1 MLEACS
7 VSSWD
12 DNDTIPLGVVTV
24 HVRPPSPSTVELDTP
39 GTRWQY
45 LDMDVLHQLE
55 AHEQGCIVPILRSL
69 VEKRAAKVA
78 LEQDVFALWVA
89 GMYQGSLHVR
99 VFAVPESTPLPPPR
113 ERQVSEAAYEW
124 TKILPKT
131 CTDAAAWHAMSRDM
145 DTNGNDWPFWQED
158 ARYWTLA
165 ELYRQLPSPPIVLS
179 YMHGKSLL
187 APAGLRCTLYAYQ
200 ERSLAK
206 LLQRELWPGTYT
218 NPYLLSCESPCV
230 LPHGDNMYAFDPEC
244 FTFYRW
250 PDIPVYPDVRGGI
263 LCDEMGAGKTLVC
276 LALILATREQISS
289 PDHDSIMSCTT
300 SEMAMQFPDEKY
312 QDNDPAAG
320 MMGRIVTAPFGA
332 PSPGE
337 RLGRRPITHIP
348 KSESPTFHRSR
359 PMAGSVSLAKIAAHR
374 LRTTNACRPDLLD
387 TLPSQIRAILGKDS
401 APFGLLWPPLPHR
414 VSRVNHNRTPL
425 RVYLTCA
432 TLVLVPPTLIMQW
445 LDEMEKHC
453 EPQLLRV
460 LCISDIGSEIPAAS
474 QLSQDY
480 DVVLM
485 THARFG
491 KEAGDD
497 QSIRSDLDKSPLMQ
511 VYWKRLIIDEGDMVA
526 GDSLLVRLCTYL
538 HVERRWIVTGT
549 PTQALVGASALHV
562 VGDGS
567 GVPTHTKEMNW
578 SASDRKNL
586 DKLKHLLVRFL
597 RLQPMY
603 GSHLNTHLATNA
615 SNLPSFKERDWITLM
630 GSGINDMG
638 EWPAKRRL
646 YNMLSR
652 LMVRNRAKD
661 VEHECPLP
669 PLERRIVSLSM
680 SSHECMTYNVLQS
693 LIMLNAA
700 ISQEKGKDYFF
711 HTGNKKALA
720 SVMENL
726 AMACFHFAGFGFLR
740 QVQRAHNHIMQ
751 QLNKPHGVAE
761 QFKQQA
767 VEALHQISVALQDQT
782 WCEHVQ
788 QGDVLYKAEHP
799 KERLLLAWSRRG
811 SVWLT
816 SEELLLLRNE
826 YHKKAAHVLDAKG
839 LFEELL
845 KCGIQ
850 NKHRKTGCT
859 VSSATHRSPKTIST
873 PKRSE
878 PFLNE
883 LPSRMSSLPTAF
895 EDVFVHTST
904 STKLNAI
911 LQEILEAVPDEKV
924 LVFSTL
930 HQVLNELANA
940 LELCKVPF
948 LFYVSGMPQHLRNTY
963 VNAFMHK
970 SQFRCLL
977 MSTAIGGSGLD
988 LHCASRIILAE
999 PIWQWDLESQAVK
1012 RAWRIG
1018 QTRRVLV
1025 STYVMRHTYEER
1037 LIERKKAR
1045 FLDGTDAAEQVQT
1058 MTDDPGMREFLARPH
1073 LVQAPSKKREIAWTR
1088 TLLGTPAKHSFVH
1101 ASKRARHT

>member
-1 MLEACS
+1 
-7 VSSWD
+7 
-12 DNDTIPLGVVTV
+12 
-24 HVRPPSPSTVELDTP
+24 
-39 GTRWQY
+39 
-45 LDMDVLHQLE
+45 
-55 AHEQGCIVPILRSL
+55 
-69 VEKRAAKVA
+69 
-78 LEQDVFALWVA
+78 
-89 GMYQGSLHVR
+89 
-99 VFAVPESTPLPPPR
+99 
-113 ERQVSEAAYEW
+113 
-124 TKILPKT
+124 
-131 CTDAAAWHAMSRDM
+131 
-145 DTNGNDWPFWQED
+145 
-158 ARYWTLA
+158 
-165 ELYRQLPSPPIVLS
+165 
-179 YMHGKSLL
+179 
-187 APAGLRCTLYAYQ
+187 
-200 ERSLAK
+200 
-206 LLQRELWPGTYT
+206 
-218 NPYLLSCESPCV
+218 
-230 LPHGDNMYAFDPEC
+230 
-244 FTFYRW
+244 
-250 PDIPVYPDVRGGI
+250 
-263 LCDEMGAGKTLVC
+263 
-276 LALILATREQISS
+276 
-289 PDHDSIMSCTT
+289 
-300 SEMAMQFPDEKY
+300 
-312 QDNDPAAG
+312 
-320 MMGRIVTAPFGA
+320 
-332 PSPGE
+332 
-337 RLGRRPITHIP
+337 
-348 KSESPTFHRSR
+348 
-359 PMAGSVSLAKIAAHR
+359 
-374 LRTTNACRPDLLD
+374 
-387 TLPSQIRAILGKDS
+387 
-401 APFGLLWPPLPHR
+401 
-414 VSRVNHNRTPL
+414 
-425 RVYLTCA
+425 
-432 TLVLVPPTLIMQW
+432 
-445 LDEMEKHC
+445 
-453 EPQLLRV
+453 
-460 LCISDIGSEIPAAS
+460 
-474 QLSQDY
+474 
-480 DVVLM
+480 
-485 THARFG
+485 
-491 KEAGDD
+491 
-497 QSIRSDLDKSPLMQ
+497 
-511 VYWKRLIIDEGDMVA
+511 
-526 GDSLLVRLCTYL
+526 
-538 HVERRWIVTGT
+538 
-549 PTQALVGASALHV
+549 
-562 VGDGS
+562 
-567 GVPTHTKEMNW
+567 
-578 SASDRKNL
+578 
-586 DKLKHLLVRFL
+586 
-597 RLQPMY
+597 
-603 GSHLNTHLATNA
+603 
-615 SNLPSFKERDWITLM
+615 
-630 GSGINDMG
+630 
-638 EWPAKRRL
+638 
-646 YNMLSR
+646 
-652 LMVRNRAKD
+652 
-661 VEHECPLP
+661 
-669 PLERRIVSLSM
+669 
-680 SSHECMTYNVLQS
+680 
-693 LIMLNAA
+693 
-700 ISQEKGKDYFF
+700 
-711 HTGNKKALA
+711 
-720 SVMENL
+720 
-726 AMACFHFAGFGFLR
+726 
-740 QVQRAHNHIMQ
+740 MQ

>member
-1 MLEACS
+1 
-7 VSSWD
+7 
-12 DNDTIPLGVVTV
+12 
-24 HVRPPSPSTVELDTP
+24 
-39 GTRWQY
+39 
-45 LDMDVLHQLE
+45 
-55 AHEQGCIVPILRSL
+55 
-69 VEKRAAKVA
+69 
-78 LEQDVFALWVA
+78 
-89 GMYQGSLHVR
+89 
-99 VFAVPESTPLPPPR
+99 
-113 ERQVSEAAYEW
+113 
-124 TKILPKT
+124 
-131 CTDAAAWHAMSRDM
+131 
-145 DTNGNDWPFWQED
+145 
-158 ARYWTLA
+158 
-165 ELYRQLPSPPIVLS
+165 
-179 YMHGKSLL
+179 
-187 APAGLRCTLYAYQ
+187 
-200 ERSLAK
+200 
-206 LLQRELWPGTYT
+206 
-218 NPYLLSCESPCV
+218 
-230 LPHGDNMYAFDPEC
+230 
-244 FTFYRW
+244 
-250 PDIPVYPDVRGGI
+250 
-263 LCDEMGAGKTLVC
+263 
-276 LALILATREQISS
+276 
-289 PDHDSIMSCTT
+289 
-300 SEMAMQFPDEKY
+300 
-312 QDNDPAAG
+312 
-320 MMGRIVTAPFGA
+320 
-332 PSPGE
+332 
-337 RLGRRPITHIP
+337 
-348 KSESPTFHRSR
+348 
-359 PMAGSVSLAKIAAHR
+359 
-374 LRTTNACRPDLLD
+374 
-387 TLPSQIRAILGKDS
+387 
-401 APFGLLWPPLPHR
+401 
-414 VSRVNHNRTPL
+414 
-425 RVYLTCA
+425 
-432 TLVLVPPTLIMQW
+432 
-445 LDEMEKHC
+445 
-453 EPQLLRV
+453 
-460 LCISDIGSEIPAAS
+460 
-474 QLSQDY
+474 
-480 DVVLM
+480 
-485 THARFG
+485 
-491 KEAGDD
+491 
-497 QSIRSDLDKSPLMQ
+497 MQ

-567 GVPTHTKEMNW
+567 EVPTHAKEMNW
-578 SASDRKNL
+578 TASERKNL

-597 RLQPMY
+597 RVQPMC
-603 GSHLNTHLATNA
+603 GSHLFMHSATNGPD
-615 SNLPSFKERDWITLM
+615 LPSFKERDWITLM
-630 GSGINDMG
+630 GSGMNDMG

-652 LMVRNRAKD
+652 LMVRNRAED

-700 ISQEKGKDYFF
+700 LSQEKGKDYFF

-740 QVQRAHNHIMQ
+740 HVQRAHNHIMQ
-751 QLNKPHGVAE
+751 QLNKPHGVAK

-799 KERLLLAWSRRG
+799 EERLLLAWSRRG

-859 VSSATHRSPKTIST
+859 VSSASHRSPKTIST

-977 MSTAIGGSGLD
+977 MSTAIGGCGLD

>member
-1 MLEACS
+1 
-7 VSSWD
+7 
-12 DNDTIPLGVVTV
+12 
-24 HVRPPSPSTVELDTP
+24 
-39 GTRWQY
+39 
-45 LDMDVLHQLE
+45 
-55 AHEQGCIVPILRSL
+55 
-69 VEKRAAKVA
+69 
-78 LEQDVFALWVA
+78 
-89 GMYQGSLHVR
+89 
-99 VFAVPESTPLPPPR
+99 
-113 ERQVSEAAYEW
+113 
-124 TKILPKT
+124 
-131 CTDAAAWHAMSRDM
+131 
-145 DTNGNDWPFWQED
+145 
-158 ARYWTLA
+158 
-165 ELYRQLPSPPIVLS
+165 
-179 YMHGKSLL
+179 
-187 APAGLRCTLYAYQ
+187 
-200 ERSLAK
+200 
-206 LLQRELWPGTYT
+206 
-218 NPYLLSCESPCV
+218 
-230 LPHGDNMYAFDPEC
+230 
-244 FTFYRW
+244 
-250 PDIPVYPDVRGGI
+250 
-263 LCDEMGAGKTLVC
+263 
-276 LALILATREQISS
+276 
-289 PDHDSIMSCTT
+289 
-300 SEMAMQFPDEKY
+300 
-312 QDNDPAAG
+312 
-320 MMGRIVTAPFGA
+320 
-332 PSPGE
+332 
-337 RLGRRPITHIP
+337 
-348 KSESPTFHRSR
+348 
-359 PMAGSVSLAKIAAHR
+359 
-374 LRTTNACRPDLLD
+374 
-387 TLPSQIRAILGKDS
+387 
-401 APFGLLWPPLPHR
+401 
-414 VSRVNHNRTPL
+414 
-425 RVYLTCA
+425 
-432 TLVLVPPTLIMQW
+432 
-445 LDEMEKHC
+445 
-453 EPQLLRV
+453 
-460 LCISDIGSEIPAAS
+460 
-474 QLSQDY
+474 
-480 DVVLM
+480 
-485 THARFG
+485 
-491 KEAGDD
+491 
-497 QSIRSDLDKSPLMQ
+497 
-511 VYWKRLIIDEGDMVA
+511 
-526 GDSLLVRLCTYL
+526 
-538 HVERRWIVTGT
+538 
-549 PTQALVGASALHV
+549 
-562 VGDGS
+562 
-567 GVPTHTKEMNW
+567 
-578 SASDRKNL
+578 
-586 DKLKHLLVRFL
+586 
-597 RLQPMY
+597 
-603 GSHLNTHLATNA
+603 
-615 SNLPSFKERDWITLM
+615 
-630 GSGINDMG
+630 
-638 EWPAKRRL
+638 
-646 YNMLSR
+646 
-652 LMVRNRAKD
+652 
-661 VEHECPLP
+661 
-669 PLERRIVSLSM
+669 M

-700 ISQEKGKDYFF
+700 LSQEKGKDYFF

-751 QLNKPHGVAE
+751 QLNKPHGLAE

-767 VEALHQISVALQDQT
+767 VEALQQISVALQDQT

-799 KERLLLAWSRRG
+799 EERLLLAWSRRG

-859 VSSATHRSPKTIST
+859 VSSASHRSPKTIST

-988 LHCASRIILAE
+988 LHCASRIILTE

-1045 FLDGTDAAEQVQT
+1045 FLDGTDAAEQVQA

-1088 TLLGTPAKHSFVH
+1088 TLLGAPAKHSFVH

>member
-1 MLEACS
+1 
-7 VSSWD
+7 
-12 DNDTIPLGVVTV
+12 
-24 HVRPPSPSTVELDTP
+24 
-39 GTRWQY
+39 
-45 LDMDVLHQLE
+45 
-55 AHEQGCIVPILRSL
+55 
-69 VEKRAAKVA
+69 
-78 LEQDVFALWVA
+78 
-89 GMYQGSLHVR
+89 
-99 VFAVPESTPLPPPR
+99 
-113 ERQVSEAAYEW
+113 
-124 TKILPKT
+124 
-131 CTDAAAWHAMSRDM
+131 
-145 DTNGNDWPFWQED
+145 
-158 ARYWTLA
+158 
-165 ELYRQLPSPPIVLS
+165 
-179 YMHGKSLL
+179 
-187 APAGLRCTLYAYQ
+187 
-200 ERSLAK
+200 
-206 LLQRELWPGTYT
+206 
-218 NPYLLSCESPCV
+218 
-230 LPHGDNMYAFDPEC
+230 
-244 FTFYRW
+244 
-250 PDIPVYPDVRGGI
+250 
-263 LCDEMGAGKTLVC
+263 
-276 LALILATREQISS
+276 
-289 PDHDSIMSCTT
+289 
-300 SEMAMQFPDEKY
+300 
-312 QDNDPAAG
+312 
-320 MMGRIVTAPFGA
+320 
-332 PSPGE
+332 
-337 RLGRRPITHIP
+337 
-348 KSESPTFHRSR
+348 
-359 PMAGSVSLAKIAAHR
+359 
-374 LRTTNACRPDLLD
+374 
-387 TLPSQIRAILGKDS
+387 
-401 APFGLLWPPLPHR
+401 
-414 VSRVNHNRTPL
+414 
-425 RVYLTCA
+425 
-432 TLVLVPPTLIMQW
+432 MQW

-453 EPQLLRV
+453 EPQMLRV

-485 THARFG
+485 SHARFG
-491 KEAGDD
+491 REAGDD

-567 GVPTHTKEMNW
+567 EVPTHAKEMNW
-578 SASDRKNL
+578 TASERKNL

-597 RLQPMY
+597 RVQPMC
-603 GSHLNTHLATNA
+603 GSHLFMHSATNGPDF
-615 SNLPSFKERDWITLM
+615 PSFKERDWITLM
-630 GSGINDMG
+630 GSGMNDMG

-652 LMVRNRAKD
+652 LMVRNRAED